1 MGFLSA
7 FNIGWYDVGRK
18 RQNVIISSLEFF
30 QFSCYVFLDAGIK
43 DYRLALFLSFLT
55 RILQL
60 SDKKICLCSLSLKFF
75 EIFIETKFRTK
86 LTYFRNEG
94 MRLVEEKRPF

>member
-1 MGFLSA
+1 MGFLSI

-30 QFSCYVFLDAGIK
+30 QFSYVFLDAGIK

-55 RILQL
+55 GFCN
-60 SDKKICLCSLSLKFF
+60 SV
-75 EIFIETKFRTK
+75 TKRFAYA
-86 LTYFRNEG
+86 L
-94 MRLVEEKRPF
+94 